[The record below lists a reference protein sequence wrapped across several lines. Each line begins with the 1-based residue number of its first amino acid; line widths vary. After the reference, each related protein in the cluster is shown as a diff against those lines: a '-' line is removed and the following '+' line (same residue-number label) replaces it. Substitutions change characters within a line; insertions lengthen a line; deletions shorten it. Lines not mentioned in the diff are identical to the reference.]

1 MFYLENYY
9 ALLFLLLLPL
19 FYLLRKLGVFT
30 HILLPLNLSDW
41 EGKTYSYKKKVS
53 GFVRFIAK
61 FLTAAGFIAL
71 IIALASPVM
80 THSQKIYTSHGSEFI
95 FVVDTSPS
103 MAAKDM
109 NGKNRLESAK
119 ETITGTVANS
129 GGSTFGLISMG
140 ADSALIVPPTQD
152 TDFFT
157 ERLTAMQTGEMGDGT
172 AIGTGIATAVYHLVS
187 SEAPKKCIVLITDGE
202 NNAGS
207 IHPTTAAK
215 LAEEK
220 NIVLYIIGVGTKGT
234 VPIEYTDPT
243 TGKLFS
249 GHFDSNFNE
258 QELIRLAA
266 TGKGQYFY
274 ADNSELFYASIKQIA
289 EKQGVVQTYRIEKKL
304 EYLYLKFAV
313 AALVMLLV
321 SWILRRFFL
330 KEFL

>member
-9 ALLFLLLLPL
+9 ALLLLLFLPL
-19 FYLLRKLGVFT
+19 FYLLRRLGVFT
-30 HILLPLNLSDW
+30 HIHLPLNLSDW
-41 EGKTYSYKKKVS
+41 EGKTYSYKKKLS
-53 GFVRFIAK
+53 GFVRFLTK
-61 FLTAAGFIAL
+61 FLTAAGFSAL
-71 IIALASPVM
+71 VIALASPVM
-80 THSQKIYTSHGSEFI
+80 THSQKIYTSHGGEFI

-109 NGKNRLESAK
+109 NGKNRLEAAK

-152 TDFFT
+152 TAFFT
-157 ERLTAMQTGEMGDGT
+157 ERLNAMQTGEMGDGT

-207 IHPTTAAK
+207 IHPSTAAK

-258 QELIRLAA
+258 QELIRLAS

-274 ADNSELFYASIKQIA
+274 ADNPELFYASINRLPKSRVLY
-289 EKQGVVQTYRIEKKL
+289 KHTGLKKSL
-304 EYLYLKFAV
+304 SIFTLNLQ
-313 AALVMLLV
+313 
-321 SWILRRFFL
+321 LRH
-330 KEFL
+330 